1 MERRGR
7 IIRRL
12 FVKPATGFAGRASAK
27 PETCH
32 RHSFSPGEKA
42 RMRAVV
48 KSLFLRR
55 GATFYR
61 QSPSQVTGRASQAA
75 QTPVAGRKSP
85 SQTGGR
91 FCFGG
96 ETKSCGVRRQSGS
109 GDGAF
114 SGCLFSPA
122 LHAIPKRRRAA
133 LAAAV
138 QGILISP
145 AASAARPSSTTTR
158 RSAAPRRRP

>member
-1 MERRGR
+1 MQPLNRTLTSPRPSPLHPMERRGR

-32 RHSFSPGEKA
+32 RHSFSSREKA

-75 QTPVAGRKSP
+75 KHPSQVENRRRKPAARRRRSSAPRRNWPEGRRRSANARRKSKITVAGRK
-85 SQTGGR
+85 TG
-91 FCFGG
+91 
-96 ETKSCGVRRQSGS
+96 V
-109 GDGAF
+109 
-114 SGCLFSPA
+114 
-122 LHAIPKRRRAA
+122 
-133 LAAAV
+133 
-138 QGILISP
+138 
-145 AASAARPSSTTTR
+145 AR
-158 RSAAPRRRP
+158 